1 LNKKLNMNKKEYK
14 HYEKLLIDKEEY

>member
-14 HYEKLLIDKEEY
+14 HYEKILIDKEEY